1 MKPNTGKASKILK
14 IWGDLATSIEGLPIE
29 ILKCSSRELEGV
41 KGTIISETGN
51 MIIVRTL
58 KKDVSI
64 QKRGNIF
71 KIQLSDGSDYII
83 DGNVLSGL
91 PEARIKKRM
100 LSW

>member
-29 ILKCSSRELEGV
+29 ILKCSSKELEGV

-51 MIIVRTL
+51 MIIIRTL

-64 QKRGNIF
+64 QKRGNVF

>member
-64 QKRGNIF
+64 QKRGNVF